1 MNWQLVRLPDAP
13 STPWR
18 NGGGVTRE
26 LVAWPAP
33 ADWHWRIS
41 VAEVSAGGPFSRFDG
56 VQRWFAVLQG
66 QGVQLTVGMAGHELT
81 RGSEPLCFEGTDAV
95 DCELIAGA
103 TQDLNLM
110 LRHGRARGRMTAVAG
125 GCGQVLEAATTIAVY
140 ANDAPATLRHDGAT
154 LVVPAHT
161 LAWQLLPA
169 GAAVEVESTGAFLME
184 IEACA

>member
-1 MNWQLVRLPDAP
+1 MNWQQARLADAP
-13 STPWR
+13 PTPWR

-26 LVAWPAP
+26 LAAWPAT

-41 VAEVSAGGPFSRFDG
+41 VAEVAAGGPFSRFDG

-66 QGVQLTVGMAGHELT
+66 RGVRLQVGPARHELT
-81 RGSEPLCFEGTDAV
+81 PGSAPLCFDGADPV

-125 GCGQVLEAATTIAVY
+125 SRALLLATPTTLAVY
-140 ANDAPATLRHDGAT
+140 CGAAPATLRHAGAAW
-154 LVVPAHT
+154 VVPAHT

-169 GAAVEVESTGAFLME
+169 GAALEVESPGALLME

>member
-1 MNWQLVRLPDAP
+1 MSWQLVPLAEAVT
-13 STPWR
+13 TPWR

-26 LVAWPAP
+26 LVAWPAG

-41 VAEVSAGGPFSRFDG
+41 VAEVSTGGPLSRFDG

-66 QGVQLTVGMAGHELT
+66 QGVRLTVGTARHELT
-81 RGSEPLCFEGTDAV
+81 RGSPPLRFDGTDPV

-110 LRHGRARGRMTAVAG
+110 LRQGRASGRMIRIEG
-125 GCGQVLEAATTIAVY
+125 PRE
-140 ANDAPATLRHDGAT
+140 
-154 LVVPAHT
+154 LVVDGPRTVAIYSNDGPTVVRSDTAPLLLPAHT

-169 GAAVEVESTGAFLME
+169 GTALELESSGALLME
-184 IEACA
+184 IAPCA